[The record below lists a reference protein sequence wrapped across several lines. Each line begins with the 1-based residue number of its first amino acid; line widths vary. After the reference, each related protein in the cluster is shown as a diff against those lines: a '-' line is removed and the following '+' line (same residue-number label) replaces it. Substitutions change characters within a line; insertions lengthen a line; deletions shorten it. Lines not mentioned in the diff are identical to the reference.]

1 MTLAGLRVL
10 VTRAVEDAPELEELL
25 RQRGADPLRM
35 PCIAFEDGPDLPRI
49 AERIRKRGADLVVV
63 ASPHAARRLVALCGR
78 LDVPLAAV
86 GAATARELPGQVLVP
101 RRGTGAD
108 ALVRELRDRV
118 AGLRVFVPRAEGGN
132 PALLDGLRA
141 AGAHV
146 EALTLYRTVT
156 AEKAAPDAL
165 RTLRAGGVAA
175 IAFASG
181 SAARG
186 FAELAGAPAA
196 AGSAVA
202 CLGKQC
208 ADEAAQSG
216 IRVDA
221 VADGGLVE
229 LCDAVALA
237 VRLRKG

>member
-1 MTLAGLRVL
+1 VTLSGLRIL

-25 RQRGADPLRM
+25 RARGADPLRM
-35 PCIAFEDGPDLPRI
+35 PCIAFEDGPDLSRI
-49 AERIRKRGADLVVV
+49 VERIRDGQADLIVV

-78 LDVPLAAV
+78 IEAPLAAV
-86 GAATARELPGQVLVP
+86 GAATARELPGEVLVP
-101 RRGTGAD
+101 RQGTGAD

-118 AGLRVFVPRAEGGN
+118 AGQRVLVPRAEGGN
-132 PALLDGLRA
+132 PALLEGLRA
-141 AGAHV
+141 AGARV

-156 AEKAAPDAL
+156 ARQAAPAAL
-165 RTLRAGGVAA
+165 RALREGSVAA

-196 AGSAVA
+196 ANAAVA
-202 CLGKQC
+202 CLGEQC
-208 ADEAAQSG
+208 ADEAARAG

-221 VADGGLVE
+221 TAEGGLVE

-237 VRLRKG
+237 VRGRKR